1 MCWGACATSRA
12 CRIFGTSSLEAH
24 PIADVR
30 ALPGIRYRLA
40 NAGDPSRLVAP
51 PYDVIPAPDLARY
64 EALSPYNV
72 VHVTRPGTDYARAG
86 RTFEEWERSGI
97 VQADEPSMYVH
108 EVEFDGRRRRDLI
121 AALRLQP
128 YEDRVVL
135 PHERTHRGPKE
146 DRLALM
152 RATHVS
158 LEPLWFVYEGRVTE
172 LQQIIEA
179 VSRRSPA
186 VQFHGPEGTEHRLWT
201 ITDRVIQAAVHAA
214 FEGIPVL
221 IADGHHRYETA
232 LAYAEEVGGPP
243 DAASRFTLALLTDID
258 DPGLEVLP
266 THRVLKAG
274 VAVTGGED
282 AASLEATLAGLH
294 GRVAA
299 GVYHD
304 HRFQV
309 LPLEGNVALVELHEQ
324 VIDNILGKR
333 SPEDF
338 LLYTRDPAEAVRW
351 VDEGAGSAAFF
362 LDAPDLHVVLKL
374 AQEGKPLP
382 QKSTYF
388 HPKPPSGMVFF
399 RLDPNRSL

>member
-1 MCWGACATSRA
+1 LPACPTFATS
-12 CRIFGTSSLEAH
+12 SSGAH

-40 NAGDPSRLVAP
+40 SAGSLDTLVAP
-51 PYDVIPAPDLARY
+51 PYDVISESDLARY
-64 EALSPYNV
+64 AARSPFNV
-72 VHVTRPGTDYARAG
+72 VHVTRPGTDYQGASH
-86 RTFEEWERSGI
+86 TFKEWERNGI
-97 VQADEPSMYVH
+97 VQADELSMYVH
-108 EVEFDGRRRRDLI
+108 EVTFNGRRRRDLI

-152 RATHVS
+152 RATNMS
-158 LEPLWFVYEGRVTE
+158 FEPLWFVYEGRASGV
-172 LQQIIEA
+172 QQITEV
-179 VSRRSPA
+179 VSRRTP
-186 VQFHGPEGTEHRLWT
+186 VITFEGPEGTQHRLWT
-201 ITDRVIQAAVHAA
+201 ITDRVIQAALHAA
-214 FEGIPVL
+214 FESLPVL

-243 DAASRFTLALLTDID
+243 DAASRFTLALLTDIEN
-258 DPGLEVLP
+258 PGLQVLP

-274 VAVTGGED
+274 VAVIGGED
-282 AASLEATLAGLH
+282 VPSLEATLAGVRGH
-294 GRVAA
+294 VAA
-299 GVYHD
+299 GSYRD

-309 LPLEGNVALVELHEQ
+309 LPLEGEVALVELHKQ

-333 SPEDF
+333 NPEEF

-351 VDEGAGSAAFF
+351 VDEGVGVGAFF
-362 LDAPDLHVVLKL
+362 LDAPDLKQVLKL
-374 AQEGKPLP
+374 AQEGKTLP

-388 HPKPPSGMVFF
+388 YPKPPSGMVFLS
-399 RLDPNRSL
+399 LDPNRRL